1 MGKIKLA
8 SNYTNDKIGGNM
20 RNKQCFL
27 ILVSCF
33 LIISTLS
40 GCNLGLK
47 QNGPTPLPNAN
58 NPSKEPQTTTPT
70 SAPTPIPTPVPTVS
84 PTPVAKE
91 DIKVKGLYLT
101 GWSAGKKERMDYYI
115 DLINRTELN
124 TLVID
129 IKNDDGIISYESK
142 IPAVIEAETHYKKFD
157 AKQVLETLHENDI
170 YVIGRLVCFRDPAY
184 SKKNID
190 RAVKHVNG
198 GLWKE
203 ETNNNNMT
211 WLNPCD
217 ERNWEYIVDIAKEAI
232 ELGFDE
238 IQFDYVRF
246 PDGTRSKMDFG
257 KTDFVKHEVI
267 NNFLSYARKEIPEN
281 IPLSAD
287 IFGIVCVSPEDREDI
302 GQYLELI
309 GKDLDYISPMT
320 YPSLYARGQ
329 IVNGIKFPD
338 PDLEP
343 HSVVYNT
350 LLVAKDR
357 LSQVEDYKAGV
368 RPYLQGYTGSWL
380 PEGSYQTY
388 GAEQYRQQIQAV
400 YDAGYEQWIFWNSN
414 NIYEPDAFL
423 PE

>member
-1 MGKIKLA
+1 
-8 SNYTNDKIGGNM
+8 M
-20 RNKQCFL
+20 R
-27 ILVSCF
+27 
-33 LIISTLS
+33 
-40 GCNLGLK
+40 
-47 QNGPTPLPNAN
+47 
-58 NPSKEPQTTTPT
+58 
-70 SAPTPIPTPVPTVS
+70 
-84 PTPVAKE
+84 
-91 DIKVKGLYLT
+91 
-101 GWSAGKKERMDYYI
+101 
-115 DLINRTELN
+115 
-124 TLVID
+124 
-129 IKNDDGIISYESK
+129 
-142 IPAVIEAETHYKKFD
+142 
-157 AKQVLETLHENDI
+157 
-170 YVIGRLVCFRDPAY
+170 
-184 SKKNID
+184 
-190 RAVKHVNG
+190 
-198 GLWKE
+198 
-203 ETNNNNMT
+203 
-211 WLNPCD
+211 
-217 ERNWEYIVDIAKEAI
+217 
-232 ELGFDE
+232 

-380 PEGSYQTY
+380 PEGLYQTY